1 MADATRPQLAEF
13 EEAARLLSGILT
25 PAPLVPKEGAGGEV
39 LLKVELA
46 QPTGSF
52 KVRGVFHA
60 VARMDP
66 ERRAR
71 GISTVSA
78 GNTAKALAWAGR
90 HFGVPARSLMP
101 KSAPQTKID
110 AVRALGGTPVLV
122 SVEELFRFLRE
133 ASWEAEPFAF
143 VHPWTDRDVL
153 VGHGTMGLEIAAECP
168 EVDTVFIPVG
178 GGGLLGGVG
187 SALRAVLPGVRIV
200 AVEPAGCPALH
211 AALAHG
217 APVRVDCDTIC
228 DGVAVPAIADEI
240 FPLLRDLADEVL
252 LVEEDAVRAAIRDL
266 AEGEQL
272 IVEGAGALAVAAA
285 MGMAPSERGRAV
297 CLVTGGGIDAD
308 LLASILPGR
317 RLKREDCGRPP
328 GRAGTE

>member
-25 PAPLVPKEGAGGEV
+25 PTPLVPKEGAGGEV

-46 QPTGSF
+46 QPAGSF
-52 KVRGVFHA
+52 KVRGVFNA

-90 HFGVPARSLMP
+90 HFGVAARSLMP
-101 KSAPQTKID
+101 EGAPQTKID

-122 SVEELFRFLRE
+122 PVEELFRFLRE
-133 ASWEAEPFAF
+133 AGWEAEPFAF
-143 VHPWTDRDVL
+143 VHPWIDRDVL

-211 AALAHG
+211 AALAAG

-228 DGVAVPAIADEI
+228 DGVAVPAIADEV
-240 FPLLRDLADEVL
+240 FGLLNELADEVL
-252 LVEEDAVRAAIRDL
+252 LVEEDEVRAAICDL
-266 AEGEQL
+266 AERDHL
-272 IVEGAGALAVAAA
+272 VAEGAGALAVAAA
-285 MGMAPSERGRAV
+285 SRMDPSERGRAV
-297 CLVTGGGIDAD
+297 CIVTGGGIDAD
-308 LLASILPGR
+308 LLAEIQ
-317 RLKREDCGRPP
+317 
-328 GRAGTE
+328 AGG